1 MKKFIMN
8 SKKWKKKKIVM
19 VIAEKKQT
27 VLGNLH
33 KIWVYY
39 GSHYVHAQ
47 FQPSGI

>member
-1 MKKFIMN
+1 
-8 SKKWKKKKIVM
+8 M

-39 GSHYVHAQ
+39 GSHYIHAQ